1 MRIAQFL
8 QDHHIRFESIMHPPA
23 FTARKRARFMGLPGQ
38 RVAKCVLLHGP
49 GGYFVAVLPATR
61 HINAEKLAELV
72 GGPIRLATCDEI
84 ARVFCDCEWGVVAPF
99 GTLYGLPTYLDE
111 SLAGDEP
118 IILEGN
124 HHFEAIRMSCR
135 DFVEL
140 EHPRRFKF
148 AH

>member
-8 QDHHIRFESIMHPPA
+8 QDHHIRFESILHPPA
-23 FTARKRARFMGLPGQ
+23 FTAIRRARFLHLPGQ
-38 RVAKCVLLHGP
+38 QVAKCVLLNGP
-49 GGYFVAVLPATR
+49 SGYFVAVLPATR
-61 HINAEKLAELV
+61 HIDAEKLAELV
-72 GGPIRLATCDEI
+72 GGPVRFADCDEI
-84 ARVFCDCEWGVVAPF
+84 ARVFGDCEWGVVAPF

-124 HHFEAIRMSCR
+124 YHFEAIRMACR
-135 DFVEL
+135 DFEEL

-148 AH
+148 AR